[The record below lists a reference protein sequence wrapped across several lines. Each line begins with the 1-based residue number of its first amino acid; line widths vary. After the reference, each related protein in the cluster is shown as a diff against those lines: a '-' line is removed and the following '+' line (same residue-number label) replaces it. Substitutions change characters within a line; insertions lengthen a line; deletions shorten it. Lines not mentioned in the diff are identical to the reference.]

1 MLATLTNNPQI
12 SEVQRNKRACLV
24 RAMSDAGLLQLVE
37 LLYHLEHLMLASKV
51 TEEDVDK
58 SITSVMVKWCG
69 QVITSVSLVR
79 PTTEPKL
86 SYKGNWEM

>member
-1 MLATLTNNPQI
+1 MCVSIFTYCAKCI
-12 SEVQRNKRACLV
+12 IW
-24 RAMSDAGLLQLVE
+24 
-37 LLYHLEHLMLASKV
+37 EHLTVASKV

-58 SITSVMVKWCG
+58 PITSVMVKWCG